1 MRFIWFTH
9 WFIRSE
15 YTVNKTHLY
24 NPRWDDSQYEVE
36 PNVGKNTPESRYKKH
51 SQVLDLARL
60 SLRDDPDTQTD
71 YNKHIE
77 GSAAHYSAW
86 AELPCIEVV
95 PTHLRNI
102 QWTETDTE
110 QSHIKKTQKKV

>member
-1 MRFIWFTH
+1 M
-9 WFIRSE
+9 
-15 YTVNKTHLY
+15 
-24 NPRWDDSQYEVE
+24 
-36 PNVGKNTPESRYKKH
+36 
-51 SQVLDLARL
+51 LDLARL

-110 QSHIKKTQKKV
+110 QSHIKKTQKKSKQFMHVFKNVRKEKKKTHLQLKTHFFFLWSDMLKAYHG